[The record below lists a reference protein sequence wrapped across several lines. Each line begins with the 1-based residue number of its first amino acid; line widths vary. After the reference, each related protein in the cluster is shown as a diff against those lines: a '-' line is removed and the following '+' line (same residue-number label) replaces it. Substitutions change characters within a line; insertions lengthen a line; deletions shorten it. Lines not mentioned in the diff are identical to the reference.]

1 MANRAPLPAALVVT
15 SLLLSGAGVSTCS
28 FPDVTLAGGEPTAG
42 AAGSSTS
49 GGTGGVGG
57 TTVMAGAG
65 GVGGTTAPTGGA
77 GAGDGSGGLSGSGGG
92 TTTSTTSDVCPLDKD
107 GDLAISWEC
116 AGGTDC
122 ADDDVNANPGIV
134 DYSAT
139 PIQNEAAPNTDPYD
153 KNCNDI
159 VEKETKV
166 LGCAFL
172 HCPGGKGFKSDV
184 PCGVSAPLG
193 HCGGIPC
200 AFQAENPA
208 QSKTQRCR

>member
-1 MANRAPLPAALVVT
+1 MANRAPLPAALVVPF
-15 SLLLSGAGVSTCS
+15 LLLSGAGVSTCS
-28 FPDVTLAGGEPTAG
+28 FPDVTLGSGGSTAG
-42 AAGSSTS
+42 AAGSSTI
-49 GGTGGVGG
+49 GGSGGVGD
-57 TTVMAGAG
+57 TTMTAGAG
-65 GVGGTTAPTGGA
+65 GVGGTPAPTGGA
-77 GAGDGSGGLSGSGGG
+77 GDGGGGSSGSGGG
-92 TTTSTTSDVCPLDKD
+92 ATTSTTSEECPVDKD

-134 DYSAT
+134 DYSAS

-153 KNCNDI
+153 KNCDGI

-166 LGCAFL
+166 LGCALFQ
-172 HCPGGKGFKSDV
+172 CPGGKGFKSDV

-193 HCGGIPC
+193 HCGGFFC
-200 AFQAENPA
+200 SFQAENPA